1 MIYTKKI
8 VFYTVKLA
16 VAMNVFIIFEKF
28 LIQEKK
34 IKLPVNIQ
42 NSLFFNKKN
51 ITLNHE
57 GVNEHV

>member
-34 IKLPVNIQ
+34 IKLPVNI
-42 NSLFFNKKN
+42 
-51 ITLNHE
+51 
-57 GVNEHV
+57 